1 MWRRIRGRTRR
12 EGFSLIELLIVV
24 AIIGII
30 AAVAIPNLLSA
41 MHKARQKRT
50 MNDMKALGSAIE
62 SVNTDCGA
70 YPPTGKKGKDPD
82 EDLGEDCATPDGI
95 MVGLQEGGWLQSPVI
110 CDGWRRPLNYRSK
123 VKGGGTVDIGD
134 PNCLA
139 VWSNPWA
146 THYSL
151 RSLGRDGVP
160 DCCHAQWQKNM
171 YLPEG
176 TCEPG
181 GSKSSK
187 TCQGFTKFDRETCQG
202 FTNFD
207 CDIIFAGGQFIAFP
221 EGMQK

>member
-50 MNDMKALGSAIE
+50 MSDMKALGSAIE
-62 SVNTDCGA
+62 SVGTDCVA
-70 YPPTGKKGKDPD
+70 YPPTDG
-82 EDLGEDCATPDGI
+82 DLGTDCATPGGI
-95 MVGLQEGGWLQSPVI
+95 MVGLQKGGWWFQSPLI
-110 CDGWRRPLNYRSK
+110 CDGWRRALNYRG
-123 VKGGGTVDIGD
+123 VGVTGGGTTDISD
-134 PNCLA
+134 LNCLA

-151 RSLGRDGVP
+151 RSKGRDGIP
-160 DCCHAQWQKNM
+160 DCDHAQWVAALNGYQ
-171 YLPEG
+171 PGG
-176 TCEPG
+176 TCKAAG
-181 GSKSSK
+181 
-187 TCQGFTKFDRETCQG
+187 TCQGYASL
-202 FTNFD
+202 D
-207 CDIIFAGGQFIAFP
+207 CDITFAGGQFIAFP

>member
-1 MWRRIRGRTRR
+1 MRRCTCRRIRR

-50 MNDMKALGSAIE
+50 MSDMKALGSAIE
-62 SVNTDCGA
+62 TVGTDCVA
-70 YPPTGKKGKDPD
+70 YPPTDG
-82 EDLGEDCATPDGI
+82 DLGTDCATPGGI
-95 MVGLQEGGWLQSPVI
+95 MVGLQKGGWWFQSPVI
-110 CDGWRRPLNYRSK
+110 CDGWRRRLNYRGNG
-123 VKGGGTVDIGD
+123 VTGGGTVNVGD

-139 VWSNPWA
+139 VWSNPWT

-151 RSLGRDGVP
+151 RSLGRDGIE
-160 DCCHAQWQKNM
+160 DCGHAQWVAALNGYQ
-171 YLPEG
+171 PEG
-176 TCEPG
+176 TCKTAG
-181 GSKSSK
+181 
-187 TCQGFTKFDRETCQG
+187 TCQGYSSL
-202 FTNFD
+202 D

>member
-50 MNDMKALGSAIE
+50 MSDMKALGSAIE
-62 SVNTDCGA
+62 SVSTDCVA
-70 YPPTGKKGKDPD
+70 YPPTDG
-82 EDLGEDCATPDGI
+82 DLGTDCATPGGI
-95 MVGLQEGGWLQSPVI
+95 MVGLQKGGWWFQSPLI
-110 CDGWRRPLNYRSK
+110 CDGWRRALNYRG
-123 VKGGGTVDIGD
+123 VGVTGGGTTDIGD
-134 PNCLA
+134 LNCLA

-151 RSLGRDGVP
+151 RSLGRDGVE
-160 DCCHAQWQKNM
+160 DCTHAQWTGSV

-176 TCEPG
+176 TCSAG
-181 GSKSSK
+181 GSK
-187 TCQGFTKFDRETCQG
+187 TCQGFTG
-202 FTNFD
+202 FD